1 MRRQLQIVQGASKPP
16 VPFARIEDAIA
27 AMHAGKMVIVIDDAG
42 RENEGDLTIAAEK
55 ITPDVINFM
64 APPGGRP
71 GA

>member
-1 MRRQLQIVQGASKPP
+1 
-16 VPFARIEDAIA
+16 
-27 AMHAGKMVIVIDDAG
+27 MHAGKMVIVIDDAG